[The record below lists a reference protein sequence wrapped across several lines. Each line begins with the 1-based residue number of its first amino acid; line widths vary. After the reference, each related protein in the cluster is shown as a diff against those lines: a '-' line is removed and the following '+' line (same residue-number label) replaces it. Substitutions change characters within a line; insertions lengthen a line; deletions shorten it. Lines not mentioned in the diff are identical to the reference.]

1 MTDTGAYVRQAAN
14 ALQILEYFSERLRPA
29 TAAEIAEDLG
39 WRRSSTFKLIGTLV
53 AKGFLYQPQARS
65 GYYPS
70 PRWLDLASKVA
81 RADPLPSELHQL
93 VVNLARATGET
104 TLIAAPAGEQAIF
117 LDVQESRQPVR
128 YITSAGDYVPIY
140 ASSAGRAL
148 LSQMT
153 SEERERLYRKITFEA
168 YSETTPI
175 SAEVVEAELTEAEK
189 RGFHQS
195 NAEYTPDLAGV
206 ALPLPF
212 AGRRLSVVVVGPVS
226 RCLGKRPEIA
236 VIIKKHLAELKQSA
250 T

>member
-1 MTDTGAYVRQAAN
+1 MTDTGMHVRQAAN
-14 ALQILEYFSERLRPA
+14 ALQILEYFAERLKPA

-39 WRRSSTFKLIGTLV
+39 WRRSSTFKLIGTLA

-70 PRWLDLASKVA
+70 PRWLDLANKVA
-81 RADPLPSELHQL
+81 RADPLPSELHR
-93 VVNLARATGET
+93 LAAALMRATGET

-128 YITSAGDYVPIY
+128 YIASAGDYVPIH

-148 LSQMT
+148 LAQMT
-153 SEERERLYRKITFEA
+153 AEERERVYRKISFEA
-168 YSETTPI
+168 FSKTTPV
-175 SAEVVEAELTEAEK
+175 SRKAVEAELAEAET

-195 NAEYTPDLAGV
+195 NAEYIPDLAGV
-206 ALPLPF
+206 ALPLPCG
-212 AGRRLSVVVVGPVS
+212 GRRLSIVVVGPVS
-226 RCLGKRPEIA
+226 RCLNKRPEIA
-236 VIIKKHLAELKQSA
+236 TIIKKHLAEL